1 MIMMPLE
8 FIGIKSTYQ
17 NYNMKNS
24 LLLLLI
30 CVTISSFGQGVN
42 EDKTSFVNF
51 VKRMYTASP
60 FEGVKIVEGYDKE
73 VMISVVAIEA
83 TKYPSES
90 IRNRVAQVKAQEKAS
105 TFVNGAEISLDVI
118 ISIKETTDGNNQI
131 TKVTESMERIRQSS
145 TGFSQGLE
153 LLTTFESNDKTKI
166 VYIFG
171 RDL

>member
-1 MIMMPLE
+1 MNFSKVAILV
-8 FIGIKSTYQ
+8 
-17 NYNMKNS
+17 
-24 LLLLLI
+24 LLI
-30 CVTISSFGQGVN
+30 CLSNTLAAQSFN

-51 VKRMYTASP
+51 VKRMYTSSP
-60 FEGVKIVEGYDKE
+60 FEGVKIVEGYDKD

-105 TFVNGAEISLDVI
+105 TFVNGAQISLDVI
-118 ISIKETTDGNNQI
+118 ISTKETTDGNNQVS
-131 TKVTESMERIRQSS
+131 KVTESMERIRQSS

-153 LLTTFESNDKTKI
+153 LLNTFESNDKTKV

-171 RDL
+171 REM

>member
-1 MIMMPLE
+1 
-8 FIGIKSTYQ
+8 
-17 NYNMKNS
+17 MKN
-24 LLLLLI
+24 LI
-30 CVTISSFGQGVN
+30 PLFFVILTIDSSAQSFN
-42 EDKTSFVNF
+42 EDKISFMNF

-73 VMISVVAIEA
+73 VMISVVSIEVA
-83 TKYPSES
+83 KYPSES

-118 ISIKETTDGNNQI
+118 ISTKESTDGNNQV
-131 TKVTESMERIRQSS
+131 TRVTESLERIRQSS

-153 LLTTFESNDKTKI
+153 LLQTFENNDKSKI

-171 RDL
+171 REL

>member
-1 MIMMPLE
+1 
-8 FIGIKSTYQ
+8 
-17 NYNMKNS
+17 MKTS
-24 LLLLLI
+24 VLLI
-30 CVTISSFGQGVN
+30 LILIASESLAAQSFN

-51 VKRMYTASP
+51 VKRMYSSSP
-60 FEGVKIVEGYDKE
+60 FEGVKIVEGYDKD
-73 VMISVVAIEA
+73 VMISVVTIEA

-105 TFVNGAEISLDVI
+105 TFVNGAQISLDVI
-118 ISIKETTDGNNQI
+118 ISTKETTDGNNQV

-153 LLTTFESNDKTKI
+153 LLITFENNDKTKV

-171 RDL
+171 REM

>member
-1 MIMMPLE
+1 MMFSAIKYKVHLPILAVF
-8 FIGIKSTYQ
+8 FIIAPFNNLYGQS
-17 NYNMKNS
+17 YND
-24 LLLLLI
+24 
-30 CVTISSFGQGVN
+30 
-42 EDKTSFVNF
+42 DKTSFVNF

-105 TFVNGAEISLDVI
+105 TFLNGAEISLDVI
-118 ISIKETTDGNNQI
+118 ISTKETTDGNNQV

-153 LLTTFESNDKTKI
+153 LLTTFESNDKSKV
-166 VYIFG
+166 VYVFG
-171 RDL
+171 REL

>member
-1 MIMMPLE
+1 
-8 FIGIKSTYQ
+8 
-17 NYNMKNS
+17 MKTRV
-24 LLLLLI
+24 LLI
-30 CVTISSFGQGVN
+30 LILVASKSLAAQSYN
-42 EDKTSFVNF
+42 EDKTSFINF
-51 VKRMYTASP
+51 VKRMYTSSP
-60 FEGVKIVEGYDKE
+60 FEGVKIVEGYDKD

-118 ISIKETTDGNNQI
+118 ISTKETTDGNNQV

-153 LLTTFESNDKTKI
+153 LLVTFEINDKSKV

-171 RDL
+171 REM

>member
-1 MIMMPLE
+1 MNKNIRFWIAVLVMA
-8 FIGIKSTYQ
+8 IGAEHNLFAQ
-17 NYNMKNS
+17 
-24 LLLLLI
+24 
-30 CVTISSFGQGVN
+30 SFN

-60 FEGVKIVEGYDKE
+60 FEGVKIVEGYDKD

-118 ISIKETTDGNNQI
+118 IATKESTDRNNQV

-153 LLTTFESNDKTKI
+153 LLINFENNDRTKI
-166 VYIFG
+166 VYVFG
-171 RDL
+171 REI

>member
-1 MIMMPLE
+1 MNFSKVAILV
-8 FIGIKSTYQ
+8 
-17 NYNMKNS
+17 
-24 LLLLLI
+24 LLI
-30 CVTISSFGQGVN
+30 CLSNTLAAQSYN

-51 VKRMYTASP
+51 VKRMYTSSP
-60 FEGVKIVEGYDKE
+60 FEGVKIVEGYDKN

-118 ISIKETTDGNNQI
+118 ISTKETTDGNNQV

-171 RDL
+171 RAF

>member
-1 MIMMPLE
+1 
-8 FIGIKSTYQ
+8 
-17 NYNMKNS
+17 MKTS
-24 LLLLLI
+24 VLLI
-30 CVTISSFGQGVN
+30 LILIASESLAAQSFN

-51 VKRMYTASP
+51 VKRMYSSSP
-60 FEGVKIVEGYDKE
+60 FEGVKIVDGYDKD

-118 ISIKETTDGNNQI
+118 ISTKETTDGNNQV

-153 LLTTFESNDKTKI
+153 LLVTFENYDKTKI

-171 RDL
+171 REI

>member
-1 MIMMPLE
+1 MKNIVLV
-8 FIGIKSTYQ
+8 ILIIVSIKSY
-17 NYNMKNS
+17 
-24 LLLLLI
+24 
-30 CVTISSFGQGVN
+30 GQGYSDEKVSL
-42 EDKTSFVNF
+42 TNF
-51 VKRMYTASP
+51 IKRMYTASP

-83 TKYPSES
+83 MKYPSES

-118 ISIKETTDGNNQI
+118 ISTKEITDGKNQV
-131 TKVTESMERIRQSS
+131 TRVTESLERLRQSS

-153 LLTTFESNDKTKI
+153 LLATFDNADKTRV

-171 RDL
+171 REI